1 MTGSCA
7 LFFGSNIGF
16 DPCLEFLPRTE
27 RDDAPRADRDL
38 LAGLRIAPRALVLVA
53 QVEVPEAGELHLLPA
68 RQRSTNLLEEEIHE
82 LARLALVEPELVE
95 QRFRHL
101 RFGQGHFFYSLIFAL
116 KLSRKSVTTEAMRRS
131 TSSSV
136 RVREIS

>member
-27 RDDAPRADRDL
+27 RDDAACADRNL
-38 LAGLRIAPRALVLVA
+38 FSRLRITPGALVLVA
-53 QVEVPEAGELHLLPA
+53 QVEVSEAGELHLLSA
-68 RQRSTNLLEEEIHE
+68 RQRSTNLLEEKIHE
-82 LARLALVEPELVE
+82 LARLALVEPELIE

-101 RFGQGHFFYSLIFAL
+101 RFGQGHFFYSLILAF
-116 KLSRKSVTTEAMRRS
+116 KFSRKSITTETMRRS